1 MDAGGGA
8 ENGLANGEVMM
19 RMCKEFDFMN
29 GTQTGDKRCECSF
42 PFIGTRKQYSYS
54 DEKKNGCCAY
64 FIDRFYRA
72 SFPIQINGFA
82 VVVAAVIAVTL
93 AAATAVFT
101 AFTTYSDGI
110 LLAFFVGIQ
119 MNRFHFTSDELVAV
133 HKNATNQ

>member
-1 MDAGGGA
+1 M
-8 ENGLANGEVMM
+8 EHK
-19 RMCKEFDFMN
+19 R
-29 GTQTGDKRCECSF
+29 GTKDVNVHFHLLEPVNNIHIPT
-42 PFIGTRKQYSYS
+42 
-54 DEKKNGCCAY
+54 KKNGCCAY

-93 AAATAVFT
+93 ATATAVFT
-101 AFTTYSDGI
+101 AFTTFSDGI